1 MLGQNRNEPE
11 KGMQEVTF
19 EITGMTCDHCATG
32 IEKRFAEI
40 DGIVGKSVSY
50 QEGQGQFTFDPS
62 KVSKE
67 TIIKTINKGN
77 FRAIREIGDAHLTSS
92 DNPYDLIII
101 GGGSAA
107 FSAAIQAN
115 ELKLNT
121 LLINGGL
128 PIGGTCVN
136 VGCVPSKHLIRA
148 AEQVHRAA
156 HSPFRGVKGVKPV
169 LDYQTIIRQEKE
181 LVSELQQK
189 KYGDIAE
196 RLEFIKV
203 LKGWATFL
211 DPKTVQVGDQNY
223 TALKFLIA
231 TGATTNIPDIEGLE
245 EVGYLT
251 NESLFD
257 QESQPRSLTIFGAG
271 YIALEIAQAFRRLGS
286 KVRLIHR
293 SERILRTQMADLTD
307 ELTRYLQKEGI
318 EIITNV
324 KVDKVKRSD
333 SGIQIFGKDIKEQA
347 VQFTENGQL
356 VVATGI
362 RPNTFNLGIENTGLE
377 VDEKDFIKVNTRQQ
391 TNVAHI
397 YAAGDCTNTPAFV
410 YTAAKEGKHAVSNA
424 FTGEIMEADYSALP
438 WVVFTDPQVAG
449 TGLDEREAEA
459 KGIPFETTTLPL
471 SEVPRAQAALD
482 TRGFIKLIRNP
493 ETNLLLGARILAPEG
508 GELVTALSLAI
519 KYKIPVSALADHL
532 HPYLTLSEGIKL
544 AAITFEKDVAELS
557 CCAS

>member
-1 MLGQNRNEPE
+1 
-11 KGMQEVTF
+11 MQEVTF
-19 EITGMTCDHCATG
+19 EITGMTCDHCAAS
-32 IEKRFAEI
+32 IEKRFAEV
-40 DGIVGKSVSY
+40 DGMIGKRVSY
-50 QEGQGQFTFDPS
+50 QEGQGHFTFDPS
-62 KVSKE
+62 KLSKE
-67 TIIKTINKGN
+67 TIINTINKGN
-77 FRAIREIGDAHLTSS
+77 YRAVREVESTNRSAGS
-92 DNPYDLIII
+92 NQYDLIII

-128 PIGGTCVN
+128 PLGGTCVN

-156 HSPFRGVKGVKPV
+156 HSPFRGIAGAMPV
-169 LDYQTIIRQEKE
+169 LDYQTIIRQKKE

-189 KYGDIAE
+189 KYGDIAK
-196 RLEFIKV
+196 RLEFVKV

-211 DPKTVQVGDQNY
+211 DPKTVQVGEQNY
-223 TALKFLIA
+223 TAIKFLIA

-251 NESLFD
+251 NESLFE
-257 QESQPRSLTIFGAG
+257 QEVQPQSLTIFGAG
-271 YIALEIAQAFRRLGS
+271 YIALEIAQAFHRLGS
-286 KVRLIHR
+286 KVRIIHR
-293 SERILRTQMADLTD
+293 SERILRSQMADLTD
-307 ELTRYLQKEGI
+307 ELTHYLR
-318 EIITNV
+318 
-324 KVDKVKRSD
+324 DAD
-333 SGIQIFGKDIKEQA
+333 GKT

-356 VVATGI
+356 AVATGI
-362 RPNTFNLGIENTGLE
+362 RPNTFQLGIENTGLE
-377 VDEKDFIKVNTRQQ
+377 LDKKGFIKVDIRQQ
-391 TNVAHI
+391 TNVPHI
-397 YAAGDCTNTPAFV
+397 YAAGDCADTPDFV

-424 FTGEIMEADYSALP
+424 FTGQVMEADYSSLS

-449 TGLDEREAEA
+449 AGMDESEAEA
-459 KGIPFETTTLPL
+459 KEIRFETTSLPL
-471 SEVPRAQAALD
+471 SEVPRSQAALD

-493 ETNLLLGARILAPEG
+493 ETDQLLGARILAPEG

-519 KYKIPVSALADHL
+519 KYKIPVSELADHL

-557 CCAS
+557 CCAG

>member
-1 MLGQNRNEPE
+1 
-11 KGMQEVTF
+11 MQEVTF
-19 EITGMTCDHCATG
+19 EITGMTCDHCAAS
-32 IEKRFAEI
+32 IEKRFAEV
-40 DGIVGKSVSY
+40 DGMIGKRVSY
-50 QEGQGQFTFDPS
+50 QEGQGHFTFDPS
-62 KVSKE
+62 KLSKE
-67 TIIKTINKGN
+67 TIINTINKGN
-77 FRAIREIGDAHLTSS
+77 YRAVREVESTNRSAGS
-92 DNPYDLIII
+92 NQYDLIII

-128 PIGGTCVN
+128 PLGGTCVN

-156 HSPFRGVKGVKPV
+156 HSPFRGIAGAMPV
-169 LDYQTIIRQEKE
+169 LDYQTIIRQKKE

-189 KYGDIAE
+189 KYGDIAK
-196 RLEFIKV
+196 RLEFVKV

-211 DPKTVQVGDQNY
+211 DPKTVQVGEQNY
-223 TALKFLIA
+223 TAIKFLIA

-251 NESLFD
+251 NESLFE
-257 QESQPRSLTIFGAG
+257 QEVQPQSLTIFGAG
-271 YIALEIAQAFRRLGS
+271 YIALEIAQAFHRLGS
-286 KVRLIHR
+286 KVRIIHR
-293 SERILRTQMADLTD
+293 SERILRSQMADLTD
-307 ELTRYLQKEGI
+307 ELTHYLQEEGI

-324 KVDKVKRSD
+324 KVDKVERSD
-333 SGIQIFGKDIKEQA
+333 SDIQIFGRDADGKT

-356 VVATGI
+356 AVATGI
-362 RPNTFNLGIENTGLE
+362 RPNTFQLGIENTGLE
-377 VDEKDFIKVNTRQQ
+377 LDKKGFIKVDIRQQ
-391 TNVAHI
+391 TNVPHI
-397 YAAGDCTNTPAFV
+397 YAAGDCADTPAFV

-424 FTGEIMEADYSALP
+424 FTGQVMEADYSSLS

-449 TGLDEREAEA
+449 AGMDESEAEA
-459 KGIPFETTTLPL
+459 KEIPFETTSLPL
-471 SEVPRAQAALD
+471 SEVPRSQAALD

-493 ETNLLLGARILAPEG
+493 ETDQLLGARILASEG

-519 KYKIPVSALADHL
+519 KYKIPVSELADHL

-557 CCAS
+557 CCAG

>member
-1 MLGQNRNEPE
+1 
-11 KGMQEVTF
+11 MQEVTF
-19 EITGMTCDHCATG
+19 EITGMTCDHCAAS
-32 IEKRFAEI
+32 IEKRFAEM

-50 QEGQGQFTFDPS
+50 QEGQGHFTFDPS
-62 KVSKE
+62 KLSKE
-67 TIIKTINKGN
+67 TIINTINKGN
-77 FRAIREIGDAHLTSS
+77 YRAVQEVGSTNISPGS
-92 DNPYDLIII
+92 NQYDLIII

-107 FSAAIQAN
+107 FSAAIHAN

-128 PIGGTCVN
+128 PLGGTCVN

-156 HSPFRGVKGVKPV
+156 HSPFRGIKGANPI
-169 LDYQTIIRQEKE
+169 LDYKTIIEQKEE
-181 LVSELQQK
+181 LVGELQQK
-189 KYGDIAE
+189 KYGDIVE
-196 RLEFIKV
+196 RLEFVKM

-223 TALKFLIA
+223 TAIKFLIA

-245 EVGYLT
+245 KVGYLT
-251 NESLFD
+251 NESLFE
-257 QESQPRSLTIFGAG
+257 QEIQPQSLTIFGAG
-271 YIALEIAQAFRRLGS
+271 YIALEIAQAFHRLGS
-286 KVRLIHR
+286 KVRIIHR
-293 SERILRTQMADLTD
+293 SERILRSQMADLTD
-307 ELTRYLQKEGI
+307 ELTHYLQEEGI

-324 KVDKVKRSD
+324 KVDKVERSD
-333 SGIQIFGKDIKEQA
+333 SDIQIFGRDADGKT

-356 VVATGI
+356 AVATGI
-362 RPNTFNLGIENTGLE
+362 RPNTFQLGIENTGLE
-377 VDEKDFIKVNTRQQ
+377 LDKKGFIKVDIRQQ
-391 TNVAHI
+391 TNVPHI
-397 YAAGDCTNTPAFV
+397 YAAGDCADTPAFV

-424 FTGEIMEADYSALP
+424 FTGQVMEADYSSLS

-449 TGLDEREAEA
+449 AGMDESEAEA
-459 KGIPFETTTLPL
+459 KEIPFETTSLPL
-471 SEVPRAQAALD
+471 SEVPRSQAALD

-493 ETNLLLGARILAPEG
+493 ETDQLLGARILAPEG

-519 KYKIPVSALADHL
+519 KYKIPVSELADHL

-557 CCAS
+557 CCAG

>member
-1 MLGQNRNEPE
+1 
-11 KGMQEVTF
+11 MQEVTF
-19 EITGMTCDHCATG
+19 EITGMTCDHCAAS
-32 IEKRFAEI
+32 IEKRFAEV
-40 DGIVGKSVSY
+40 DGMIGKRVSY
-50 QEGQGQFTFDPS
+50 QEGQGHFTFDPS
-62 KVSKE
+62 KLSKE
-67 TIIKTINKGN
+67 TIINTINKGN
-77 FRAIREIGDAHLTSS
+77 YRAVGEVESTNRSASS
-92 DNPYDLIII
+92 NQYDLIII

-128 PIGGTCVN
+128 PLGGTCVN

-156 HSPFRGVKGVKPV
+156 HSPFRGIAGAMPV
-169 LDYQTIIRQEKE
+169 LDYQTIIRQKKE

-189 KYGDIAE
+189 KYGDIAK
-196 RLEFIKV
+196 RLEFVKV

-211 DPKTVQVGDQNY
+211 DPKTVQVGEQNY
-223 TALKFLIA
+223 TAIKFLIA

-251 NESLFD
+251 NESLFE
-257 QESQPRSLTIFGAG
+257 QEVQPQSLTIFGAG
-271 YIALEIAQAFRRLGS
+271 YIALEIAQAFHRLGS
-286 KVRLIHR
+286 KVRIIHR
-293 SERILRTQMADLTD
+293 SERILRSQMADLTD
-307 ELTRYLQKEGI
+307 ELTHYLQEEGI

-324 KVDKVKRSD
+324 KVDKVERSD
-333 SGIQIFGKDIKEQA
+333 SDIQIFGKDADGKT

-356 VVATGI
+356 AVATGI
-362 RPNTFNLGIENTGLE
+362 RPNTFQLGIENTGLE
-377 VDEKDFIKVNTRQQ
+377 LDKKGFIKVDIRQQ
-391 TNVAHI
+391 TNVPHI
-397 YAAGDCTNTPAFV
+397 YAAGDCADTPAFV

-424 FTGEIMEADYSALP
+424 FTGQVMEADYSSLS

-449 TGLDEREAEA
+449 AGMDESEAEA
-459 KGIPFETTTLPL
+459 KEIPFETTSLPL
-471 SEVPRAQAALD
+471 SEVPRSQAALD

-493 ETNLLLGARILAPEG
+493 ETDQLLGARILAPEG

-519 KYKIPVSALADHL
+519 KYKIPVSELADHL

-557 CCAS
+557 CCAG

>member
-231 TGATTNIPDIEGLE
+231 PL
-245 EVGYLT
+245 Y
-251 NESLFD
+251 F
-257 QESQPRSLTIFGAG
+257 
-271 YIALEIAQAFRRLGS
+271 
-286 KVRLIHR
+286 
-293 SERILRTQMADLTD
+293 
-307 ELTRYLQKEGI
+307 
-318 EIITNV
+318 
-324 KVDKVKRSD
+324 
-333 SGIQIFGKDIKEQA
+333 
-347 VQFTENGQL
+347 
-356 VVATGI
+356 VAT
-362 RPNTFNLGIENTGLE
+362 R
-377 VDEKDFIKVNTRQQ
+377 
-391 TNVAHI
+391 
-397 YAAGDCTNTPAFV
+397 
-410 YTAAKEGKHAVSNA
+410 
-424 FTGEIMEADYSALP
+424 
-438 WVVFTDPQVAG
+438 
-449 TGLDEREAEA
+449 
-459 KGIPFETTTLPL
+459 
-471 SEVPRAQAALD
+471 
-482 TRGFIKLIRNP
+482 
-493 ETNLLLGARILAPEG
+493 
-508 GELVTALSLAI
+508 
-519 KYKIPVSALADHL
+519 
-532 HPYLTLSEGIKL
+532 
-544 AAITFEKDVAELS
+544 
-557 CCAS
+557 